1 MQKPL
6 FGYVIA
12 ATIGAVI
19 LVVVGYFVHAAPG
32 GAVGFPFWLERP
44 IRYGVHLW
52 AMAGMLIGAGVQFV
66 RAR

>member
-6 FGYVIA
+6 LGYVIA
-12 ATIGAVI
+12 AAIGAVI

-32 GAVGFPFWLERP
+32 DAVGFQFWIERP
-44 IRYGVHLW
+44 IRYGVPLW
-52 AMAGMLIGAGVQFV
+52 AIVGLLLGAGVQYV